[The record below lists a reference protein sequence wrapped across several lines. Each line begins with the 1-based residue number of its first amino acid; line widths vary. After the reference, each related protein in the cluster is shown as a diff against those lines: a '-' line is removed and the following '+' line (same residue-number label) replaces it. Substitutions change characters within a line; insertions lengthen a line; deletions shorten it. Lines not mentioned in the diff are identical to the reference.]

1 MACVPDCGNCV
12 GDAVVAMSCA
22 CIQKGNQE
30 FVRLTDKKRMAFCR
44 FFMLAKQAA
53 YAREAWCICTRFACT
68 GTGRCPDAP
77 GNAAKRQRY
86 CCDSNKDIR
95 RRRQKSTRSV
105 LPRQWHASHARESSR
120 KGDGFIL
127 FASAKRTKK
136 QLLGRAKS
144 CQWQVFVRRRPPKQG
159 ELRTDVSKATM
170 FQGVDSVLRPR
181 FKSPVDAVFLLK

>member
-1 MACVPDCGNCV
+1 
-12 GDAVVAMSCA
+12 
-22 CIQKGNQE
+22 
-30 FVRLTDKKRMAFCR
+30 
-44 FFMLAKQAA
+44 MLAKQAA

-68 GTGRCPDAP
+68 GTGRCPDAS

-136 QLLGRAKS
+136 QTGFHPATPVQIAGRNGVLGLMTGFH
-144 CQWQVFVRRRPPKQG
+144 QVTGYVETTISHRIDGNDLNRC
-159 ELRTDVSKATM
+159 ELQA
-170 FQGVDSVLRPR
+170 
-181 FKSPVDAVFLLK
+181 

>member
-1 MACVPDCGNCV
+1 
-12 GDAVVAMSCA
+12 
-22 CIQKGNQE
+22 
-30 FVRLTDKKRMAFCR
+30 MAFCR

-53 YAREAWCICTRFACT
+53 YAREAWYICTRFVCT

-136 QLLGRAKS
+136 QPGFHPATPVQIAGRNGVLVRITGFH
-144 CQWQVFVRRRPPKQG
+144 QVTGFAQITISLSIDGNDLNRY
-159 ELRTDVSKATM
+159 
-170 FQGVDSVLRPR
+170 
-181 FKSPVDAVFLLK
+181 